1 MAEPSGF
8 INVPAAFVPHDRVM
22 AFQVQGEC
30 LSGDGIHDG
39 DHVLVDPERPVAD
52 GDIAVIRTR
61 RGPLVKHLH
70 RAHRALLKLCT
81 LGPPMTTRRAPRRDA
96 MTPSA
101 RNAANAWRMVPRD
114 TEYRSAS
121 SLSEGSL
128 VPAA

>member
-1 MAEPSGF
+1 MPAMAEPSGF

-70 RAHRALLKLCT
+70 RAHRALLMLPSNPDF
-81 LGPPMTTRRAPRRDA
+81 GPVVITTEDAPVIVGRVIASIRFTED
-96 MTPSA
+96 T
-101 RNAANAWRMVPRD
+101 RN
-114 TEYRSAS
+114 
-121 SLSEGSL
+121 G
-128 VPAA
+128 